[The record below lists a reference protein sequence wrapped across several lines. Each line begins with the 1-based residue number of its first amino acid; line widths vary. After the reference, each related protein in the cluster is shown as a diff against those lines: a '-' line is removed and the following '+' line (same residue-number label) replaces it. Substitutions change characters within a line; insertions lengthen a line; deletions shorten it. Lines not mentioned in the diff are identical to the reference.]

1 MVVEAYSGGDPTL
14 GAGPAAAPDGGGAAG
29 GGAALREDNRR
40 HLRQNCLVVWVQRD
54 LQSLPLAGRPIS
66 QSCPSLQALYDQRAP
81 LYAACAD
88 ITVSNNGSIEDCAR
102 EIAARYQAAV
112 TAVPPAASAP

>member
-1 MVVEAYSGGDPTL
+1 MVKNPLNREN
-14 GAGPAAAPDGGGAAG
+14 
-29 GGAALREDNRR
+29 LRLNG
-40 HLRQNCLVVWVQRD
+40 LVVHIMRD
-54 LQSLPLAGRPIS
+54 VDALPMNGRPLS
-66 QSCPSLQALYDQRAP
+66 TGRERLKAMWQERAP

-112 TAVPPAASAP
+112 TAAPPAASAP

>member
-1 MVVEAYSGGDPTL
+1 MASRRGLGKSEREFVPNMDEAT
-14 GAGPAAAPDGGGAAG
+14 
-29 GGAALREDNRR
+29 RR

-112 TAVPPAASAP
+112 TAAPPAASSP